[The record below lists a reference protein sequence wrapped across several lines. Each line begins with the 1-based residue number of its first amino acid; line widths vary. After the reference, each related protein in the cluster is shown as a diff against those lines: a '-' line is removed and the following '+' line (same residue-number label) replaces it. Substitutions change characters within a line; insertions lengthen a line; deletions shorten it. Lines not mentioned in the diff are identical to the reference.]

1 MTTAT
6 SISSLGA
13 SDNLEDR
20 SFAPAA
26 NPYLHPS
33 SPFNDS
39 SIVSM
44 ANTNATDKSEESD
57 DEVKSLPSPLEIKMA
72 EYRENFNDL
81 DIFGILNRW
90 EMGYLDKEGKTN
102 LERLKNDCK
111 QFLEINNITNL
122 RDSALNG
129 ETLRAK
135 GVHDDLC
142 GYIEFEVDIEK
153 LTELLTQRIEEIDKI
168 AGEDNKFTPLL
179 SRHLGKMLEEGL
191 TEHRKNGIRND
202 EKMICLEMLRQLVP
216 KEINSKEKSNI
227 AQSGACIIS

>member
-90 EMGYLDKEGKTN
+90 EMG
-102 LERLKNDCK
+102 
-111 QFLEINNITNL
+111 
-122 RDSALNG
+122 
-129 ETLRAK
+129 
-135 GVHDDLC
+135 
-142 GYIEFEVDIEK
+142 
-153 LTELLTQRIEEIDKI
+153 
-168 AGEDNKFTPLL
+168 
-179 SRHLGKMLEEGL
+179 
-191 TEHRKNGIRND
+191 
-202 EKMICLEMLRQLVP
+202 
-216 KEINSKEKSNI
+216 
-227 AQSGACIIS
+227 